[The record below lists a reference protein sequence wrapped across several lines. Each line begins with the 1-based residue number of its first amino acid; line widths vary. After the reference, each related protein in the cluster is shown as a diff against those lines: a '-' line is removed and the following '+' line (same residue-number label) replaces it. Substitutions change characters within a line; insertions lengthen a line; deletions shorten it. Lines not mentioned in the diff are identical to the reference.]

1 MLKTSLLRPMM
12 VYSDKKVDMSIKWL
26 LATLLAG
33 CSALAQEP
41 APSVDLATDDNGLL
55 SLSWES
61 DSNSLYRVLF
71 KTNLL
76 QAQGT
81 VLKDDYFATP
91 PSNLVKIYRGS
102 VPSAFLYV
110 DAQPVLQS
118 DLPYELLY
126 PGSFSVS
133 PGETNVVYSGS
144 PTFVGVFCVT
154 NEVQYESLKE
164 ELGLAGHT
172 FDFSSEVL
180 IGTMGPLTSS
190 IGGRYQMDS
199 VRETASEVLVVY
211 NYISYAP
218 YCMPAFDKSM
228 LVVRTEHRNKPVRLV
243 FNRVITPYM
252 EQESLN
258 IVLSLDSQQFPFFS
272 P

>member
-1 MLKTSLLRPMM
+1 
-12 VYSDKKVDMSIKWL
+12 MSIKWL
-26 LATLLAG
+26 YVTLIIA
-33 CSALAQEP
+33 CTAHAQERT
-41 APSVDLATDDNGLL
+41 PSVDLAAGDNDLL
-55 SLSWES
+55 CLSWGSES
-61 DSNSLYRVLF
+61 NELYRVLF

-91 PSNLVKIYRGS
+91 PSNVVKIYRGS
-102 VPSAFLYV
+102 VPSAFFYV
-110 DAQPVLQS
+110 DVQPVLQS

-154 NEVQYESLKE
+154 NEAQYESMKE

-243 FNRVITPYM
+243 FNRVDTPFM
-252 EQESLN
+252 EEGSLN
-258 IVLSLDSQQFPFFS
+258 IVLSLDPQQFPIFS

>member
-1 MLKTSLLRPMM
+1 
-12 VYSDKKVDMSIKWL
+12 MSIKWL
-26 LATLLAG
+26 YVTLIIA
-33 CSALAQEP
+33 CTAHAQERT
-41 APSVDLATDDNGLL
+41 PSVDLAAGDNDLF
-55 SLSWES
+55 SLSWGSES
-61 DSNSLYRVLF
+61 NELYRVLF

-91 PSNLVKIYRGS
+91 PSNVVKIYRGS

-110 DAQPVLQS
+110 DVQPVLQS

-133 PGETNVVYSGS
+133 LGETNVVYSGQ
-144 PTFVGVFCVT
+144 PTFVGHFCVT
-154 NEVQYESLKE
+154 NEVQFESMKD

-180 IGTMGPLTSS
+180 IGMMGPITPS
-190 IGGRYQMDS
+190 ISGRHQMDS

-218 YCMPAFDKSM
+218 LSSPAFDKAM
-228 LVVRTEHRNKPVRLV
+228 LVVKTEHRNKPVRLV
-243 FNRVITPYM
+243 FNRTFTPLM
-252 EQESLN
+252 QQDSLD
-258 IVLSLDSQQFPFFS
+258 IVLSLDSQQYPFFI
-272 P
+272 PW